1 MAGSV
6 NAGSIVYE
14 VDMDT
19 ARLLAARREVDAAL
33 SGMGGTVGRLD
44 ASVTRVERS
53 VTTLQ
58 RTMSRLSAVASSV
71 MAAISVQQIAQY
83 GNEWVTVNN
92 KLVNSVRA
100 SESLVDVTQRVFDI
114 SQDTRSE
121 LEATSTLYGR
131 LERSTRSA
139 GTSTKDLITL
149 TSTIN
154 KGLAV
159 SGATTEEASS
169 TMTQLSQALA
179 SGVLRGEEFNSISEN
194 GSRLAM
200 ALADSLGVTIGQL
213 RNMAAEGKLT
223 TEVVVNG
230 LLKQSD
236 AIAKEF
242 ANTALTMGQA
252 FTVASNNITKFVGE
266 STTVSTSIR
275 VFNDAVIS
283 LSQNLD
289 LVANAIG
296 VAAVIFGAR
305 FTGALALATKARIDD
320 ALAAKAQATATAQ
333 STAAIANAA
342 RVTAL
347 KASLDKEQ
355 ALSNLALAQAEYNVA
370 RGSAAEA
377 FALEN
382 LIAIK
387 SVAIQRSAT
396 YTEAQIAEAA
406 ATRTAAA
413 AAAAATTTIGGLAR
427 GALAL
432 IGGPAGV
439 AMIAAAGI
447 FYFYQKMQQAR
458 QESIDFADKL
468 DGVIAK
474 MKNMSQVQLA
484 AQIDNATRSIK
495 AQADAIKD
503 NQATLEAN
511 ELQQARLRRTLSY
524 LQDGSLL
531 YRITLS
537 ELTDAQS
544 EHTQLLAANETAQNK
559 LSQTVNKTGMLRA
572 QMNGTFVQGIDLLKR
587 DGHEASVTSG
597 LMNQL
602 GTAIDFASRAKEKFN
617 SASLQIPRSEKTDAY
632 NKALEDENTL
642 LAITD
647 KRLRAVT
654 KARMEAT
661 EKGGNQNQINAAGQ
675 LAGAQY
681 DLQLAEKAR
690 NIETREGLAAG
701 KKAETQAES
710 VASKLANLK
719 QQSELVADSTR
730 QLSREQAILAAQQSL
745 GSAATQADIKQAGE
759 YAAAKWDASNAI
771 RAQAAA
777 EKLLPE
783 AKENASYKQDVAD
796 LQTALSAKKISQA
809 QFNAYSERLEQE
821 HQVNLAKIRADQ
833 VVTPQQSAAGTVDP
847 VQQLANENA
856 QKLALIQQFE
866 ADKTLTQD
874 QALALRNAANTT
886 FEQARIAA
894 QWEIWSNQNAANQ
907 LLAASFES
915 LAGNASNALTGVITG
930 SMSAQEAMS
939 SLASNALNSLINGF
953 VQMGVEWVKSA
964 VTGGAQQIAMQQAVA
979 ASSVAATATTT
990 AASTT
995 AAGTTMAAWLPAA
1008 LVASVGSFGAAAIIG
1023 GAALVGAFA
1032 LSQTLSGKRKN
1043 GGPVSAGSMYQVGE
1057 GGMPEIYQASSGKQ
1071 FMIPGDNGKVV
1082 SNKDL
1087 NSGSSGQIQV
1097 SIEFNDYTSG
1107 THNYDAQATQSG
1119 NTLTV
1124 QAFIMDMDQGGPMS
1138 ASITSNLQTQ
1148 RRARE

>member
-33 SGMGGTVGRLD
+33 SGMSGTVGRLD
-44 ASVTRVERS
+44 TSVTRAERS
-53 VTTLQ
+53 VATLQ
-58 RTMSRLSAVASSV
+58 RTMSRLSALASSV
-71 MAAISVQQIAQY
+71 MAAISVQQIVQY

-100 SESLVDVTQRVFDI
+100 SESLADVTQRVFDI
-114 SQDTRSE
+114 SQDTRAG

-333 STAAIANAA
+333 STAATANAA

-396 YTEAQIAEAA
+396 YAEAQIAEAA
-406 ATRTAAA
+406 ATRTA

-503 NQATLEAN
+503 NLAKLEAN
-511 ELQQARLRRTLSY
+511 ELQQDRLRRTLSY
-524 LQDGSLL
+524 LQEGSLL
-531 YRITLS
+531 YRMTLS

-544 EHTQLLAANETAQNK
+544 EHTQLLAANETAQSK

-617 SASLQIPRSEKTDAY
+617 STSLQIPRSEKADAY

-661 EKGGNQNQINAAGQ
+661 ERGGNQNQINAAGQ

-690 NIETREGLAAG
+690 NKETRDGVSAG
-701 KKAETQAES
+701 KKAATQAES
-710 VASKLANLK
+710 IAQKLANLK

-821 HQVNLAKIRADQ
+821 HQVNLAKIRAYQ
-833 VVTPQQSAAGTVDP
+833 LVTPQQSAAGIVDP

-915 LAGNASNALTGVITG
+915 LAGNASNTLTGVITG

-979 ASSVAATATTT
+979 ASSVTATATTT
-990 AASTT
+990 AAST
-995 AAGTTMAAWLPAA
+995 AAAETTMAAWLPAA

-1057 GGMPEIYQASSGKQ
+1057 GGKPEIYQASSGKQ
-1071 FMIPGDNGKVV
+1071 FMIPGDNGKVI
-1082 SNKDL
+1082 SNKDI

-1107 THNYDAQATQSG
+1107 THTYDAQATQSG

-1138 ASITSNLQTQ
+1138 SSITSNLQTQ